1 MLQVLDDPAHTTTM
15 TLPTAT
21 SASPDAP
28 ALTPQQWTEVAAPP
42 AELSARCA
50 ELMPHDGVLDVV
62 ELERLALAIV
72 DHPKLWQPLVIEDAH
87 RRRYRLLYEDDRI
100 DVWVLS
106 WMGGQGTGFHDH
118 DLSAVG
124 LACAQGEVVERQMLL
139 PNGAT
144 SVHMTAGVGRQGPPG
159 YIHSVAHVEGH
170 PAVTIHAYSPPL
182 LRVGQYRVDDEGV
195 LRRSIEHGRQE
206 LLDNTIAAIDPDRA

>member
-1 MLQVLDDPAHTTTM
+1 M
-15 TLPTAT
+15 THPAT
-21 SASPDAP
+21 SPAADAP
-28 ALTPQQWTEVAAPP
+28 QLTPQQWNEVVAPP

-50 ELMPHDGVLDVV
+50 KLVPHDGVLDVA
-62 ELERLALAIV
+62 ELEQLVREIV
-72 DHPKLWQPLVIEDAH
+72 DHPQLWQPLVIEDPH
-87 RRRYRLLYEDDRI
+87 RRRYRLLYEDDRV

-118 DLSAVG
+118 DLSGVG

-144 SVHMTAGVGRQGPPG
+144 SVRMTPGVSRQGPPG

-182 LRVGQYRVDDEGV
+182 VRVGQYRVDDEGV

>member
-1 MLQVLDDPAHTTTM
+1 MQQ
-15 TLPTAT
+15 
-21 SASPDAP
+21 
-28 ALTPQQWTEVAAPP
+28 LTPQQWHEVTAPP
-42 AELSARCA
+42 HELAEGCA
-50 ELMPHDGVLDVV
+50 QLMPHSGVLDVD
-62 ELERLALAIV
+62 ELEALALGIAERPALWEPLTVV
-72 DHPKLWQPLVIEDAH
+72 DPH

-118 DLSAVG
+118 DLSGVG

-139 PNGAT
+139 PTGAT
-144 SVHMTAGVGRQGPPG
+144 NVHMRAGDGRQGPPG

-182 LRVGQYRVDDEGV
+182 ERVGQYRVDDDGV

-206 LLDNTIAAIDPDRA
+206 LLDNTIAAIDPERA